1 MEQTFERL
9 HKQIE
14 DIGTLL
20 KSKEIYG
27 EELILSK
34 IYSYVKSISGEYY
47 DGKEMSPDYRFIR
60 MAIDRAE
67 GTTFGKILNVPVE
80 FDLDD
85 TKEKDNFI
93 EDLVHKAREYLVL
106 KCWWYNGRV
115 PFEKMNFA
123 NECLNAANYV
133 KGICDKQGITSHI
146 LEITPGYDPKA
157 RLYGNDGLGFHYA
170 NVVLYEGKYYLIDT
184 TYSQFFYLKHNLL
197 NRIGLVFIPPC
208 APGCKAGAIQ
218 TSCRSA

>member
-80 FDLDD
+80 FTAQNIIDFSVSVPLESCII
-85 TKEKDNFI
+85 K
-93 EDLVHKAREYLVL
+93 L
-106 KCWWYNGRV
+106 K
-115 PFEKMNFA
+115 
-123 NECLNAANYV
+123 
-133 KGICDKQGITSHI
+133 S
-146 LEITPGYDPKA
+146 
-157 RLYGNDGLGFHYA
+157 
-170 NVVLYEGKYYLIDT
+170 
-184 TYSQFFYLKHNLL
+184 
-197 NRIGLVFIPPC
+197 
-208 APGCKAGAIQ
+208 
-218 TSCRSA
+218 